1 MTNITITSDLHE
13 YLGGPTFAPTVPHP
27 VTKEVIPVTFGHE
40 FSGTVIEVGKNVKD
54 FKPGQH
60 VSIQPTIY
68 CSSCK
73 ACARNFQNV
82 CYNGGF
88 VGLSGWGGGLSDA
101 VTVPASYVL
110 PLPDNIPLDVAAL
123 VEPLA
128 VGWHAVSQ
136 SPLKNDSNILILGG
150 GPIGIAVIQAL
161 RARDC
166 GQIMVS
172 ELSVSRQK
180 FARHFGADIILDPR
194 KDDVVKKVKDLTGG
208 EGVDIV
214 FDCAGVAVGLEAA
227 CKAIKVK
234 GTVVNVAIWEKAV
247 PFQPND
253 LVFREGKY
261 VACLGYV
268 KQDFRDVID
277 AIATGKPIYQI
288 ELGP

>member
-1 MTNITITSDLHE
+1 M
-13 YLGGPTFAPTVPHP
+13 VP
-27 VTKEVIPVTFGHE
+27 E
-40 FSGTVIEVGKNVKD
+40 D
-54 FKPGQH
+54 
-60 VSIQPTIY
+60 
-68 CSSCK
+68 
-73 ACARNFQNV
+73 
-82 CYNGGF
+82 
-88 VGLSGWGGGLSDA
+88 
-101 VTVPASYVL
+101 YVL

-136 SPLKNDSNILILGG
+136 SPLKKGDNVLILGG

-161 RARDC
+161 LAQGV
-166 GQIMVS
+166 GQIIVS
-172 ELSVSRQK
+172 EISASRQK
-180 FARHFGADIILDPR
+180 FAKHFGATTILDPR
-194 KDDVVKKVKDLTGG
+194 HEDVVKRVKELTGG

-268 KQDFRDVID
+268 KQDFRDVIQ
-277 AIATGKPIYQI
+277 AISSGKSP
-288 ELGP
+288 LFLA